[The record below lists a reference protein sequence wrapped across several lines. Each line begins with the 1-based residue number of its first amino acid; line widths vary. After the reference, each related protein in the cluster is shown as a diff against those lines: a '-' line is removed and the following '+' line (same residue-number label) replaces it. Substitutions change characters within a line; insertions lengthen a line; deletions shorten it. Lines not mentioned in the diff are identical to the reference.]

1 MQAEAL
7 EDSEV
12 EKVKKTYS
20 KPQIAIEN
28 YYLSEMIS
36 GCGFQAVFST
46 SKGCGNNL
54 DPSIDANLDY
64 WNMIGIFN
72 QAGANCDATPDDI
85 PDSDLGFCYHTSTS
99 NSVFG
104 S

>member
-36 GCGFQAVFST
+36 GCTFQAVFST
-46 SKGCGNNL
+46 NSGCGNNL
-54 DPSIDANLDY
+54 DPSIDALLDK
-64 WNMIGIFN
+64 WKQLGVFN
-72 QAGANCDATPDDI
+72 QAGNCTLPADDI

-99 NSVFG
+99 NNVFG